1 MITDLNNCL
10 INHSH
15 KKRKDSPEVTTVRIF
30 FTAELEFSK
39 ILVPRLLQRIHQMQT
54 FTVLENQNNCII
66 YETSFLEL

>member
-15 KKRKDSPEVTTVRIF
+15 KKRKDSLEVTTVRIF

-66 YETSFLEL
+66 YETSFLEF